1 MRIKSKRSSHSNIVR
16 HYITEPMA
24 AGQSTAGKEE
34 RLNWKFVMNG
44 NNFKNHI
51 DAAVAARK
59 AGYKFFL
66 YNGTIYFRDEISC
79 HVFDTGLSEKDLT
92 G

>member
-1 MRIKSKRSSHSNIVR
+1 LS
-16 HYITEPMA
+16 
-24 AGQSTAGKEE
+24 
-34 RLNWKFVMNG
+34 WKFVMNG
-44 NNFKNHI
+44 NKFKNHI

-66 YNGTIYFRDEISC
+66 YNGTVYFRDEISC